1 MEYCAKNMAPQKLR
15 PEDLERLLFQ
25 VLQILHHFF
34 NLGGMGDIRLPR
46 SFVLQQQELL
56 DLPKPVQ
63 ASPYSPVARAY
74 RLLVDT
80 FFGITIQMLR
90 QHYLQRLDDLT
101 AKLQNS
107 GCNLKQ
113 IKTHLDKAKSIGRD
127 RFGKKLRPKTIWT
140 FHQFF
145 YYLTPN
151 SQGHQILNY
160 ILDQVSRHPT
170 HKQHNTNTHPNTH
183 IQSSKHTTNIQTHKS
198 YSQAVKGKQG
208 FNTHTKQQVNYNQN
222 NFITPKHTAKQSKAP
237 KGTTINT
244 QNRFAPLESTYTAQ
258 PLPQRSPR
266 TPRTHK
272 RSKKVSHTPNYKT
285 TQQNSPSS
293 KHRPVPAPGTTHQA
307 SQSQGTGNKC
317 SKPTYTPSQVPFA
330 QTSTLQ
336 TSQQPTSSSYT
347 SPTKLFGRLSSLPK
361 STLCDSKLKAE
372 DIKGAQHI
380 LSNFHPSA
388 ITFNGTKFVSVEQA
402 YQFLKAKFYGAHDV
416 AKQIMSTSNS
426 TDIKIKGNSL
436 NKTYQGRNR
445 EWDSKK
451 LNIMREL
458 LLARAQQNITF
469 KNYLLGTYPQPLE
482 HSAPDKF
489 WGTIQLSRQG
499 FEPGQDQFAQ
509 TLLQLRY
516 HLAQQQGLIS
526 VDTTPISPQSNTSSP
541 SFSPPKVKPVSV
553 RLHNLKPTNLF
564 GTKTYTVISTTTLT
578 TNTTTTT
585 PSLSQPRVVPTSSS
599 RPAPKDEDQS
609 SSDESETTFCNR
621 VKTYAEALNTPPSGT
636 HIDSS
641 FSTPKVTPPNIAT
654 RLQFSPIDNTKATIN
669 GPNITTY
676 RFAKKDWK
684 VPKTREK
691 LVILGDSNI
700 GRITRTP
707 VGCNSISL
715 HCYPGASF
723 THFTRSAFFLD
734 NSPITNP
741 TNVIVSVGINHKD
754 LQTSTT
760 LEVNVRKAMAQLK
773 KHFHNSNIAVPLI
786 NYSTNLSKVQ
796 KGMLEKLNQL
806 ISYSASRYGISV
818 IDPIGMALFK
828 TVDDNIHWTEATAN
842 SLLAH
847 WYNSLN

>member
-1 MEYCAKNMAPQKLR
+1 MAPQKLR
-15 PEDLERLLFQ
+15 GEELERLLFQ

-107 GCNLKQ
+107 GCTLKH

-145 YYLTPN
+145 HYLTPN

-160 ILDQVSRHPT
+160 ILDQVSKHPT
-170 HKQHNTNTHPNTH
+170 HKQYNTKTHSNTHTQN
-183 IQSSKHTTNIQTHKS
+183 SKHTSNIQTHKS
-198 YSQAVKGKQG
+198 YSQAVQG
-208 FNTHTKQQVNYNQN
+208 RQVFNTHTKQQVNNN
-222 NFITPKHTAKQSKAP
+222 KHNFITPKHTAKQPKTS

-244 QNRFAPLESTYTAQ
+244 QNRFAPLESTHTAQ

-266 TPRTHK
+266 TPRTKTNHT
-272 RSKKVSHTPNYKT
+272 SKKGSHTPKHNK
-285 TQQNSPSS
+285 TQQNSPPS
-293 KHRPVPAPGTTHQA
+293 KNRPVPSSGTSHQA
-307 SQSQGTGNKC
+307 FQPQGTGIKS
-317 SKPTYTPSQVPFA
+317 SKPSYTPP
-330 QTSTLQ
+330 QTSTLHS
-336 TSQQPTSSSYT
+336 SQQPSSSTYT

-361 STLCDSKLKAE
+361 SKLCDSKLQAE

-402 YQFLKAKFYGAHDV
+402 YQFLKAKFYGAQDV
-416 AKQIMSTSNS
+416 AKQIMSTTNS

-436 NKTYQGRNR
+436 NKTYHSRNR

-458 LLARAQQNITF
+458 LLARAQQNTTF
-469 KNYLLGTYPQPLE
+469 KNYLLGTFPQPLE

-489 WGTIQLSRQG
+489 WGTIQVTRHG
-499 FEPGQDQFAQ
+499 FMPGQDQFAQ

-526 VDTTPISPQSNTSSP
+526 VDTTPTSPQSNTSSP
-541 SFSPPKVKPVSV
+541 SISPPKVKPVSV
-553 RLHNLKPTNLF
+553 RLHNFKPANLF
-564 GTKTYTVISTTTLT
+564 GTNTYTIISTTTLT
-578 TNTTTTT
+578 TNTTTT
-585 PSLSQPRVVPTSSS
+585 PSLSQPRVVSTSSS
-599 RPAPKDEDQS
+599 MPASKDEDQS
-609 SSDESETTFCNR
+609 SSDESETTFTNR
-621 VKTYAEALNTPPSGT
+621 VKSYAEALNTPPTGT
-636 HIDSS
+636 HMNSS
-641 FSTPKVTPPNIAT
+641 FSTPKLTPPNIAT
-654 RLQFSPIDNTKATIN
+654 RLQFSPIDNTKATVN

-684 VPKTREK
+684 VPRTREK

-707 VGCNSISL
+707 VGCNSVSL

-723 THFTRSAFFLD
+723 THFTRSSFFLD
-734 NSPITNP
+734 NSPIINP
-741 TNVIVSVGINHKD
+741 TNVILSVGINHKD
-754 LQTSTT
+754 LQTATT
-760 LEVNVRKAMAQLK
+760 LEVNVRKAMAQMK
-773 KHFHNSNIAVPLI
+773 KHFPTSNISVPLV
-786 NYSTNLSKVQ
+786 NYSTNLSGVQ
-796 KGMLEKLNQL
+796 KGMLEKLNQ
-806 ISYSASRYGISV
+806 IITFSASKYGISV
-818 IDPIGMALFK
+818 IDPMNVKLFK
-828 TVDDNIHWTEATAN
+828 TVDDNIHWSEATAN